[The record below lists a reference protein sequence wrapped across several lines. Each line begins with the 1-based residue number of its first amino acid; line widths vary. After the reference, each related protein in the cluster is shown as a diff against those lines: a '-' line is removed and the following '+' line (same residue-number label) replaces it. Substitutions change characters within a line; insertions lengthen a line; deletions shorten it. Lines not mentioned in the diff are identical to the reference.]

1 MNFILVPFKNFKN
14 AKSRLRKDLSDK
26 ETKKIVKLMLEDV
39 LEQVSKSKL
48 GDKKFLLTNDSEAI
62 ALGQKYGLEIIL
74 ENKQINESTSV
85 DNACT
90 YLKKIGASAVLRLPG
105 DVPAISHQDIDEII
119 HNGKKDNVSV
129 LVPSESKLG
138 TNAFFKCPPDV
149 ISSSFG
155 ENSFE
160 KHMASFIGND
170 IKFKVMEIE
179 NVSIDIDSI
188 EDLKKIKSSNKRSK
202 TIDYIK
208 ETNL

>member
-62 ALGQKYGLEIIL
+62 AWDKNMVLNNIGKQNKLMKVRLWITPVLILG
-74 ENKQINESTSV
+74 
-85 DNACT
+85 
-90 YLKKIGASAVLRLPG
+90 IGASAVLRLPG

-129 LVPSESKLG
+129 LVPSSSWD
-138 TNAFFKCPPDV
+138 KCVLQVSPDV

-179 NVSIDIDSI
+179 NVSIDIDSRG
-188 EDLKKIKSSNKRSK
+188 LKN
-202 TIDYIK
+202 
-208 ETNL
+208 